1 VSNLAA
7 DAEARAIVAAL
18 IPMAHMLEL
27 QVVAE
32 GVETEEHAGLLE
44 DLGCDFAQ
52 GYLYGRPE
60 PLELGPLH
68 NTGRRLSEAARAS

>member
-27 QVVAE
+27 KVVAE
-32 GVETEEHAGLLE
+32 GVETEEHARLLE
-44 DLGCDFAQ
+44 EFGCDFAQ
-52 GYLYGRPE
+52 GYLYGRPA
-60 PLELGPLH
+60 PLELGQRRAG
-68 NTGRRLSEAARAS
+68 GRRVAEAARAS